1 MLLASSVDVMI
12 ANHLAAKGWLMISP
26 LFVTMIGHALWLDLV
41 TLSRIWYWLAHD
53 TAFRSNVS
61 SCRTSGY

>member
-26 LFVTMIGHALWLDLV
+26 SFVTMIGHGLGLDLV
-41 TLSRIWYWLAHD
+41 KMLTSSRI
-53 TAFRSNVS
+53 
-61 SCRTSGY
+61 GIG